1 MGHAKDPAI
10 DVKVAGDSVPVSLG
24 SFALERKLQG
34 LPNID
39 GGKMHIIFGN
49 ISHLAPKVFL
59 DFFGA
64 KTRII
69 NRPCDTQVRGMLVGN
84 RTKERRASSSGPS

>member
-1 MGHAKDPAI
+1 MGHAKDPSI
-10 DVKVAGDSVPVSLG
+10 DVEVAGDSVPVSLG
-24 SFALERKLQG
+24 GFALERKLQG
-34 LPNID
+34 LPYID

-64 KTRII
+64 KTRVIY
-69 NRPCDTQVRGMLVGN
+69 RPCDTQVRRMLVGN
-84 RTKERRASSSGPS
+84 RTKEGRASSPGPP